1 MFLLDT
7 NVISALR
14 RPDRLPPE
22 VTAWADSADA
32 DQFYIS
38 AISILEIE
46 QSILAEK
53 RVDPVTGEILRAW
66 FETDVLQAF
75 ADRIIAVDTEVAM
88 RCAALHVQA
97 PQSERDGLLA
107 ATALVHSMT
116 LCPRNTTDSKKTD
129 LVLLKPW
136 IYAV

>member
-1 MFLLDT
+1 MIRRPPRSTRTDTLFPYTTLFRSGRQFRFRTRQAQPYHEAGGSRLMFLLDT

-75 ADRIIAVDTEVAM
+75 ADRIRSEEHTYELQSLM
-88 RCAALHVQA
+88 RT
-97 PQSERDGLLA
+97 S
-107 ATALVHSMT
+107 
-116 LCPRNTTDSKKTD
+116 
-129 LVLLKPW
+129 
-136 IYAV
+136 

>member
-66 FETDVLQAF
+66 LETDVLQAF

-88 RCAALHVQA
+88 RCAALHVPD
-97 PQSERDGLLA
+97 PQLWEEHTSELQSLMRISIPVFGL
-107 ATALVHSMT
+107 
-116 LCPRNTTDSKKTD
+116 KKN
-129 LVLLKPW
+129 KPT
-136 IYAV
+136 YANSY

>member
-1 MFLLDT
+1 MFLHDT

-88 RCAALHVQA
+88 RCAALHVPD

-116 LCPRNTTDSKKTD
+116 IVTRNIIDFEKTG
-129 LVLLKPW
+129 VALLNPW
-136 IYAV
+136 I

>member
-1 MFLLDT
+1 MRSSDWSSDVCSSDLSRLMFLLDT

-66 FETDVLQAF
+66 FATDDLQAF
-75 ADRIIAVDTEVAM
+75 ADRIIAADTEVPI
-88 RCAALHVQA
+88 RSAAA
-97 PQSERDGLLA
+97 PLPNHQ
-107 ATALVHSMT
+107 
-116 LCPRNTTDSKKTD
+116 
-129 LVLLKPW
+129 
-136 IYAV
+136 

>member
-1 MFLLDT
+1 MRISDWSSDVCSSDLLMFLLDT

-46 QSILAEK
+46 QGILAEK

-66 FETDVLQAF
+66 FETDALQAF
-75 ADRIIAVDTEVAM
+75 ADQIGR
-88 RCAALHVQA
+88 A
-97 PQSERDGLLA
+97 P
-107 ATALVHSMT
+107 V
-116 LCPRNTTDSKKTD
+116 
-129 LVLLKPW
+129 
-136 IYAV
+136 

>member
-53 RVDPVTGEILRAW
+53 RVDPVTGEIMRAW

-88 RCAALHVQA
+88 RCAA
-97 PQSERDGLLA
+97 PQFSETGSERGGG
-107 ATALVHSMT
+107 
-116 LCPRNTTDSKKTD
+116 RG
-129 LVLLKPW
+129 
-136 IYAV
+136 

>member
-1 MFLLDT
+1 MVLLDA

-32 DQFYIS
+32 DKFYIS

-53 RVDPVTGEILRAW
+53 RADPVTGEILRAW
-66 FETDVLQAF
+66 FETDVIQAF
-75 ADRIIAVDTEVAM
+75 AHRIIAVDTEVDI
-88 RCAALHVQA
+88 RFTSIHVPDQNGKA
-97 PQSERDGLLA
+97 S
-107 ATALVHSMT
+107 
-116 LCPRNTTDSKKTD
+116 
-129 LVLLKPW
+129 
-136 IYAV
+136 

>member
-32 DQFYIS
+32 DQFYLS

-75 ADRIIAVDTEVAM
+75 ADPIIGVDKIGRAWA
-88 RCAALHVQA
+88 R
-97 PQSERDGLLA
+97 ERGGQC
-107 ATALVHSMT
+107 V
-116 LCPRNTTDSKKTD
+116 
-129 LVLLKPW
+129 
-136 IYAV
+136 

>member
-1 MFLLDT
+1 MR
-7 NVISALR
+7 ISDWSSDVCSSDL
-14 RPDRLPPE
+14 
-22 VTAWADSADA
+22 
-32 DQFYIS
+32 YIS

-75 ADRIIAVDTEVAM
+75 ADRIIVVDTEVAM
-88 RCAALHVQA
+88 RCAALHVPD

-116 LCPRNTTDSKKTD
+116 IVTRNIKIGRASCRER
-129 LVLLKPW
+129 VCQ
-136 IYAV
+136 YV

>member
-7 NVISALR
+7 DVISALR
-14 RPDRLPPE
+14 RPDRLSPE
-22 VTAWADSADA
+22 VTAWAESADA

-46 QSILAEK
+46 QGVLAKE

-66 FETDVLQAF
+66 FRSDVLQAF

-88 RCAALHVQA
+88 RCAALHV
-97 PQSERDGLLA
+97 PDLQSERDGLIA
-107 ATALVHSMT
+107 ATALVHSMAIVT
-116 LCPRNTTDSKKTD
+116 RNISDFEKTG
-129 LVLLKPW
+129 VALLNPW
-136 IYAV
+136 I

>member
-1 MFLLDT
+1 MR
-7 NVISALR
+7 IS
-14 RPDRLPPE
+14 DWSSD
-22 VTAWADSADA
+22 VCA

-88 RCAALHVQA
+88 RCAALHV
-97 PQSERDGLLA
+97 PDPPSERARSEEHTSELQSL
-107 ATALVHSMT
+107 M
-116 LCPRNTTDSKKTD
+116 RNSYT
-129 LVLLKPW
+129 VFCLK
-136 IYAV
+136 IKNR